1 MNEKKEPSDL
11 ERLLE
16 QATVA
21 DSKDTLDAEAASLR
35 EGWLTL
41 GKSLEAGNASDAKMI
56 ERLLQIPNGADVS
69 DICEKF
75 SSPRRNWA
83 KYGSLVSAA
92 AVVTVILAVGML
104 KFSPTIA
111 PPKDTDTD
119 IFGNN
124 LVEDRETP
132 ERQAILAW
140 DDALDGRM
148 QRIEQRLTAAQY
160 GTASLGYS
168 YDNIR
173 SQLNYLNLELELN
186 AM

>member
-16 QATVA
+16 QATA
-21 DSKDTLDAEAASLR
+21 AESNDTLDAEAASLR
-35 EGWLTL
+35 EGWLAL
-41 GKSLEAGNASDAKMI
+41 GKSLEAGNSPDVGMT
-56 ERLLQIPNGADVS
+56 ERLLQIPNDAGFSHVR
-69 DICEKF
+69 EKF

-119 IFGNN
+119 IFGNSM
-124 LVEDRETP
+124 VEDRETP
-132 ERQAILAW
+132 ERRAILAW

-148 QRIEQRLTAAQY
+148 ERIEQRLTAAQY

-173 SQLNYLNLELELN
+173 SQLNYLSLELELN